1 MASPAGGSHPIIG
14 RVRDDELDELMPLL
28 DPAALPRVL
37 GRPAALARGLS
48 RHAID
53 RRVASGQWR
62 RVLPH
67 TYLTSDT
74 LTWPDR
80 LLAAVTFAGPCAVLT
95 GAAVLHD
102 AGLRAAR
109 RPGKL
114 TVLVP
119 ERSGARSTAWVRI
132 RRTHRLPEA
141 ALAPGP
147 PHVPI
152 ARAVADHALTLHGID
167 DVRTVVAEAVRR
179 RLSTVDEIAAELAA
193 GPRNGSA
200 LLRQAVDEVGAGA
213 WSAPEARAA
222 RLLRRAGVPPFE
234 QNARIE
240 LPGGGYYLADFLWR
254 DLWAILEIDS
264 VENHLDPA
272 DWSATMDRHLV
283 LETVGFSVAH
293 RPPSAVNTRPVRFVR
308 DVTAWL
314 ASRQRRFPGTVTAR
328 PAGHP
333 P

>member
-1 MASPAGGSHPIIG
+1 
-14 RVRDDELDELMPLL
+14 VDLDELVPLI
-28 DPAALPRVL
+28 DPTALPRVL
-37 GRPAALARGLS
+37 ARTAALDRGMTPKM
-48 RHAID
+48 ID
-53 RRVASGQWR
+53 YRLAAGRWR

-67 TYLTSDT
+67 TYLTVDT

-80 LLAAVTFAGPCAVLT
+80 LAAAIAFAGPGTLLS

-102 AGLRAAR
+102 AGLRSVAR
-109 RPGKL
+109 PAGL
-114 TVLVP
+114 LVLVP
-119 ERSGARSTAWVRI
+119 RRNRARSTQWVRI
-132 RRTHRLPEA
+132 RRTHRLPDA
-141 ALAPGP
+141 DLVPGP
-147 PHVPI
+147 PRVAI
-152 ARAVADHALTLHGID
+152 ARAVADDALTLRRID

-179 RLSTVDEIAAELAA
+179 RLSTVDEIALELEA

-264 VENHLDPA
+264 VENHFDPA

-283 LETVGFSVAH
+283 LETAGFSVAH
-293 RPPSAVNTRPVRFVR
+293 RPPSAVNTYPVRFVR
-308 DVTAWL
+308 DITAWL
-314 ASRQRRFPGTVTAR
+314 ANRPRRFA
-328 PAGHP
+328 
-333 P
+333 